1 MGDLAGIDR
10 IRRNHAIEHAV
21 VAFLIARG
29 YGPPM
34 VGYSTPGG
42 FWIYGMITTED
53 ISNAVDLALIELKA
67 GKSELAISPFCG
79 TNFAVGILG
88 AILFTNLINRVVGN
102 KWTRIS
108 LIAAGAISIL
118 PIIRPLGMIVQRQ
131 VTTLPNVGEPEILV
145 ISRLAFGKHILHRI
159 TVGAG

>member
-1 MGDLAGIDR
+1 MGDLAIIDR
-10 IRRNHAIEHAV
+10 VRRNHAIEHAV

-42 FWIYGMITTED
+42 FWIYGKINTKD
-53 ISNAVDLALIELKA
+53 ISNAVDLALIELKS
-67 GKSELAISPFCG
+67 GKVELAISPFCG

-88 AILFTNLINRVVGN
+88 AMFFTKLVSKVVKN
-102 KWTRIS
+102 KWTRIP
-108 LIAAGAISIL
+108 LIAIGVVSIL
-118 PIIRPLGMIVQRQ
+118 SIRRPLGMIVQRQ
-131 VTTLPNVGEPEILV
+131 VTTFSNIGDPEIIG

-159 TVGAG
+159 TVSAG